1 MFWLRNKKNRYTL
14 LTKALFSSSLSGQIG
29 DWKNHFTVA
38 MNEAFDKLYKEKMS
52 DVKLK
57 FRFDAS

>member
-1 MFWLRNKKNRYTL
+1 MLNL
-14 LTKALFSSSLSGQIG
+14 CLTVYFSSLLSGQIG